1 MAGKILKLK
10 PGDEVWVLEYEDGEP
25 SDVVCLLFMAQ
36 CDNVVIGTSQ
46 VNDLSFEGILDYHCK
61 ETEDNIN
68 TDLYV
73 YPVTHCFETREK
85 CEEMFNE
92 LTCS

>member
-1 MAGKILKLK
+1 MAEKILKLK

-46 VNDLSFEGILDYHCK
+46 VNDLTFDEILVYHCD
-61 ETEDNIN
+61 ETADNVN

-73 YPVTHCFETREK
+73 YPVHHCFETREK
-85 CEEMFNE
+85 CEELFNE